1 MAVPGQGP
9 GGDQTTVLQQGKIN
23 YTGRYIVAKWLINP
37 YHSVAEFS
45 ARHMMVT
52 WVLGM
57 FSKITGTL
65 DFDPLQ
71 VANSSVSV
79 EIDASSLAT
88 GVAARDDH
96 LKSPD
101 FLDVAQ
107 YPAITFKSTRV
118 EPAGLDHAWVHGEL
132 TMRGVTLPVLLDVR
146 WAGPAHLEDNGK
158 IYTSFGFEAKTAINR
173 EDFGMIYN
181 VEMEHGGVGVSRQV
195 YLTLHA
201 EVDLAEVGG
210 VTAGLAAR
218 SGS

>member
-1 MAVPGQGP
+1 MADPGQGP
-9 GGDQTTVLQQGKIN
+9 GGGQTTVLQQWKIN
-23 YTGRYIVAKWLINP
+23 HIGRNIVAKWLINP

-45 ARHMMVT
+45 VRHMMVT

-65 DFDPLQ
+65 DFDPLK

-101 FLDVAQ
+101 FFDLAQ
-107 YPAITFKSTRV
+107 YPVITFKSTRV
-118 EPAGLDHAWVHGEL
+118 EPAGLDQAWVHGDL
-132 TMRGVTLPVLLDVR
+132 TMRGVTRPVRLDVR
-146 WAGPAHLEDNGK
+146 WAGPAHLEDEGT